1 MTGMKWKYVFT
12 ACTMI
17 ATAAGILSCQSET
30 ENYSPEVSR
39 ILGELDRTLEEKNLY
54 EELKNDRIRKI
65 KDGHS
70 GSEYEIY
77 DRLYDEYY
85 SLLNDARLDIADRY
99 VLSGMFEE
107 AMSIMKGISPGRL
120 DEMLRPRYYHIYNS
134 LYNGMCAA
142 SDDPV
147 LREKYRKERDR
158 YRQILYEKLGDDDI
172 SKLYVLSEIMI
183 DAGKPDKIL
192 DSLYDRYNSLEI
204 SLHEKAILS
213 YIIGNA
219 WLECGNR
226 DKAICHYA
234 ESAINDLKTPVN
246 EYKSLHEL
254 AALLYEKGD
263 VRRAYRYITRSVND
277 AMTANARINI
287 QSINKL
293 LPIISDSYNIQMRRN
308 QKQLKEMLGG
318 ISILAVLLAAAIV
331 TLMKFMKKVSVAER
345 LTREKNDELQK
356 VNGRLHEYIMMLQ
369 EANEIKESYL
379 ARYLDMCSDYIEGL
393 ERYRSQLRKAAK
405 NGGFAEIMENLRNGD
420 FIEKELQEF
429 YAQFDTTFLD
439 LFPDFISQMNTLLQP
454 DKRLEDTSREGSLS
468 TELRVMALIRLG
480 VKDSVKIAHFLR
492 RSSSTIYNYRVKLRN
507 AALDRE
513 GFEKQIMRIGRL
525 AKDY

>member
-1 MTGMKWKYVFT
+1 MLELILG
-12 ACTMI
+12 
-17 ATAAGILSCQSET
+17 AAGT
-30 ENYSPEVSR
+30 
-39 ILGELDRTLEEKNLY
+39 
-54 EELKNDRIRKI
+54 
-65 KDGHS
+65 
-70 GSEYEIY
+70 
-77 DRLYDEYY
+77 
-85 SLLNDARLDIADRY
+85 
-99 VLSGMFEE
+99 
-107 AMSIMKGISPGRL
+107 
-120 DEMLRPRYYHIYNS
+120 
-134 LYNGMCAA
+134 
-142 SDDPV
+142 
-147 LREKYRKERDR
+147 
-158 YRQILYEKLGDDDI
+158 
-172 SKLYVLSEIMI
+172 
-183 DAGKPDKIL
+183 GK
-192 DSLYDRYNSLEI
+192 
-204 SLHEKAILS
+204 
-213 YIIGNA
+213 
-219 WLECGNR
+219 
-226 DKAICHYA
+226 
-234 ESAINDLKTPVN
+234 T
-246 EYKSLHEL
+246 
-254 AALLYEKGD
+254 ALLYEKGD

-356 VNGRLHEYIMMLQ
+356 VNGRLHEYIIMLQ